1 MRPWKTFLFW
11 MAAILPLAAHAARA
25 PIRHYTATDGF
36 AESRVNRL
44 RIDPSG
50 VVWIAGGSGLWK
62 FDGERFEALGTELG
76 LPRAEVQDVTLG
88 TDGTLWV
95 ATDEGLFRGDPSRA
109 VGGPVFSRTDFGAPE
124 EGSAPAPFR
133 LLAAG
138 DGSIW
143 IGTRH
148 GLWRIPAA
156 DGPGGARPS
165 PVKVDGVPERGR
177 VTSLVEGPGGAVWVG
192 THLSGLY
199 RVARDGR
206 IDHHPDDVAGYGF
219 VSDILFDDDGT
230 VWTAFLGG
238 VAHFGSDPFGTPRP
252 QMTLF
257 GEHEG
262 VSLSPTSLLRLER
275 DRFLVGTL
283 AGLDDV
289 RRGTKGAWTVADH
302 LDRGSG
308 LPDAAVQ
315 ALAFDREGNLW
326 IGMFYGGL
334 AKRVAGGFTQHDE
347 IEARRSIIVGIT
359 GDRLGG
365 VAVLARG
372 VTDLTVYTSEG
383 DRLVGRPLELP
394 MRAALAGWR
403 TAQQLAEAPTG
414 GWWVAGSEGL
424 LHYPRPAAANEEG
437 ALRRDLGPIVEA
449 HLDRLEAAAV
459 FVAASGDLWVS
470 SDRGGNG
477 SSSVAC
483 RRPNGE
489 VRTFPASVVGTGSIA
504 TSFAEDGGH
513 DIWIAFEDGHVV
525 RYRGGRF
532 ELRPVPVDAISE
544 TPFFVDGAGAL
555 WVLGRGLAVCANPT
569 ADEPEF
575 RRQAIPPAY
584 ADLALTCATDDRD
597 GRLYLGS
604 PRGVLR
610 LDRASGTTRLF
621 TAEDGLPKGEI
632 RYAFR
637 DALGRL
643 WFADAITLAQ
653 LAPGP
658 DPPSPESPARLR
670 AVVIAGVPQPLPLL
684 GVASVGPLTLPASQ
698 RALRIEYFAVHHGPG
713 APPQFRTRLEG
724 ADADW
729 SAPNDE
735 RSVLYSNLAPGDY
748 RFLVTSSAAPN
759 APPATVV
766 FRVQVPF
773 FERGWFI
780 ALVAAAAVAAAFGAY
795 RVRVA
800 HLLTVE
806 RLRTRI
812 ATDLH
817 DEVGSSLSQI
827 AVLSQV
833 AEQGSRGPER
843 AASPALDRITELSG
857 NLVDAMS
864 DTVWA
869 ISPREDRLSD
879 LVHRMRRFA
888 SDLFAD
894 GRTAV
899 RLDLPEAD
907 HEERLDPDVRRAI
920 YLVCKESLHNVR
932 KHAEARNAQV
942 RLERLEGGF
951 RLTVADDGRG
961 FDVAAIVPGHGL
973 ASMRARAEALG
984 GQLSIESRAGQ
995 GTTIVLRIGRPMR
1008 SLSRLIVWRRRNR
1021 V

>member
-1 MRPWKTFLFW
+1 V
-11 MAAILPLAAHAARA
+11 AHAARA
-25 PIRHYTATDGF
+25 PIRQYTAADGF

-44 RIDPSG
+44 RIDSTG

-62 FDGERFEALGTELG
+62 FDGERFEVLGPKVG
-76 LPRAEVQDVTLG
+76 LPRVEVQDVALAR
-88 TDGTLWV
+88 DGTLWV
-95 ATDEGLFRGDPSRA
+95 ATDEALFHGDPSRA
-109 VGGPVFSRTDFGAPE
+109 AAGAVFSRVPLGAL
-124 EGSAPAPFR
+124 EGSAAPAPFR

-148 GLWRIPAA
+148 GLWHIPASNSRA
-156 DGPGGARPS
+156 TAGPAPHRL
-165 PVKVDGVPERGR
+165 DGVPEAGR
-177 VTSLVEGPGGAVWVG
+177 VTSLAEAPDGSIWVG
-192 THLSGLY
+192 THLSSVY
-199 RVARDGR
+199 RIARDGR
-206 IDHHPDDVAGYGF
+206 VENRRGGGPGLDF
-219 VSDILFDDDGT
+219 VSDFLFDEGGG
-230 VWTAFLGG
+230 VWTTFLGG
-238 VAHFGSDPFGTPRP
+238 VARFPSDPFASPHPRP
-252 QMTLF
+252 TLL
-257 GEHEG
+257 GEPEG
-262 VSLSPTSLLRLER
+262 VSMSPTSLLPVGR
-275 DRFLVGTL
+275 DRFLIGTL

-289 RRGTKGAWTVADH
+289 RRDAAGRWSVAEH
-302 LDRGSG
+302 LDRASG

-315 ALAFDREGNLW
+315 AMAFDREGNLW

-347 IEARRSIIVGIT
+347 IEARHSTIVGIA
-359 GDRLGG
+359 GDRSGD

-372 VTDLTVYTSEG
+372 VTTLTLYTRAG
-383 DRLVGRPLELP
+383 DRLAGHPLELP
-394 MRAALAGWR
+394 AKATLAGWR
-403 TAQQLAEAPTG
+403 TAQQLAESPAG

-424 LHYPRPAAANEEG
+424 LHYPRPTTAAGERPLA
-437 ALRRDLGPIVEA
+437 RDLPPIE
-449 HLDRLEAAAV
+449 HGQLSQLDTAAV

-470 SDRGGNG
+470 SDRSGAS

-483 RRPNGE
+483 RHPDGE
-489 VRTFPASVVGTGSIA
+489 VSTFLTTEVGTRSIA
-504 TSFAEDGGH
+504 TSFAEDARH
-513 DIWIAFEDGHVV
+513 DIWIAFENGHVV
-525 RYRGGRF
+525 RYRDGRF
-532 ELRPVPVDAISE
+532 EPQAVPVEALSE
-544 TPFFVDGAGAL
+544 TPFFIDRAGAL
-555 WVLGRGLAVCANPT
+555 FILGRGLAVCADPT
-569 ADEPEF
+569 VDVPEF
-575 RRQAIPPAY
+575 RRLTLPQSVV
-584 ADLALTCATDDRD
+584 DLALTCATDDRD

-610 LDRASGTTRLF
+610 LERGTGATRLF

-643 WFADAITLAQ
+643 WFADAISLAQ
-653 LAPGP
+653 LSPGP
-658 DPPSPESPARLR
+658 DPAPAESPARVR
-670 AVVIAGVPQPLPLL
+670 SVVIAGVPQHLPLR
-684 GVASVGPLTLPASQ
+684 GEESVGPLTLRPSE
-698 RALRIEYFAVHHGPG
+698 RTLRIEYFAVHHGPG
-713 APPQFRTRLEG
+713 APPQFRTKLEG

-729 SAPNDE
+729 SEPTDE
-735 RSVLYSNLAPGDY
+735 RSVLYSSLAPGDY
-748 RFLVTSSAAPN
+748 RFLVTSTAAPS
-759 APPATVV
+759 AQPATVT
-766 FRVQVPF
+766 FRVPLPF
-773 FERGWFI
+773 YKRGWFV
-780 ALVAAAAVAAAFGAY
+780 AAVAAAAVAGAFGAY

-800 HLLTVE
+800 QLLAVE

-833 AEQGSRGPER
+833 AGQGSPGRGP
-843 AASPALDRITELSG
+843 AASAALGRITELSG

-879 LVHRMRRFA
+879 LVHRLRRFG

-899 RLDLPEAD
+899 RFELPETD
-907 HEERLDPDVRRAI
+907 REERLDPDVRRAI
-920 YLVCKESLHNVR
+920 YLVCKESLHNVH
-932 KHAEARNAQV
+932 KHAEADTVRV

-961 FDVAAIVPGHGL
+961 FDPASIVPGHGL

-984 GQLSIESRAGQ
+984 GDLTIDSRAGR
-995 GTTIVLRIGRPMR
+995 GTTIVLHIGRGKR
-1008 SLSRLIVWRRRNR
+1008 TLSRWIVGRRRDR